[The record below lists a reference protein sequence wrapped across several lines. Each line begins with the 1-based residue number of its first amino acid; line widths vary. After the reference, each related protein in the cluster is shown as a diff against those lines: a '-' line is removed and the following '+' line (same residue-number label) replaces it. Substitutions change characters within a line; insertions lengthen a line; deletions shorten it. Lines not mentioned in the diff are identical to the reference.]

1 MNLTGLILA
10 ALFTVQADPMLSN
23 IEQDASEAM
32 TPIDLPGE
40 GTEDQPELISDST
53 WQNTELE
60 TLIKRARESLV

>member
-23 IEQDASEAM
+23 MEQDASEAM
-32 TPIDLPGE
+32 TPIQLPSG
-40 GTEDQPELISDST
+40 GTEDKPGQISEST

-60 TLIKRARESLV
+60 TLVEKARE